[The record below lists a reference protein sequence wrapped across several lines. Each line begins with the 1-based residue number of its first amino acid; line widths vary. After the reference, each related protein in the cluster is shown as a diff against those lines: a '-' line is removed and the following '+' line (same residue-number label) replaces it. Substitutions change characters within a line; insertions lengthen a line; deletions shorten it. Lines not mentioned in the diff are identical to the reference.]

1 MKKQIIALMLVCL
14 MIITAALAACNSVSD
29 STSSTATSGSDSE
42 SSTAEE
48 ASKQEE
54 FLVPHLGKRDLG
66 GFTLTIL
73 ACEKEGLYN
82 EAQFAPEEL
91 NEEPINDVVYN
102 RNERIKSEY
111 NCEIEVIWTDS
122 FNLYEEK
129 VERDVLS
136 GITDYNVLVTGVQT
150 LAKIAEKKYLYD
162 LNTIENSNL
171 HLDGSWWDQSANA
184 SMTICDRLFFATG
197 DITVYDDQGTQC
209 IYFNKDMIRD
219 KGLDNPY
226 DLVYNNKWTIDT
238 MYEMCREVS
247 VPDGDGVMNMSGDDT
262 WGFVGVAFDTYK
274 LIIASNCPQI
284 ERDTNGDP
292 VIAITNERNVNAF
305 NKIRSFM
312 TDKSCVAYLEQYYM
326 WNDYDNNHAVK
337 DHFYNGKALY
347 LCDLISAVGSE
358 KMADV
363 TFNYGVVPTP
373 KYDEDQ
379 EHYVDGVDPYRFYS
393 VSIPKV
399 ADIDLDKTTF
409 VLEAMAYLSEKDV
422 TPVYYELTLKNKR
435 FGANDDDAPKM
446 LDIIFQNRC
455 VDLSVIFNW
464 NDCIQYYNQ
473 LLTDNQG
480 VLSFMESK
488 GAGMQTAM
496 DACIAEMREYTNE

>member
-1 MKKQIIALMLVCL
+1 
-14 MIITAALAACNSVSD
+14 
-29 STSSTATSGSDSE
+29 
-42 SSTAEE
+42 
-48 ASKQEE
+48 
-54 FLVPHLGKRDLG
+54 
-66 GFTLTIL
+66 
-73 ACEKEGLYN
+73 
-82 EAQFAPEEL
+82 
-91 NEEPINDVVYN
+91 
-102 RNERIKSEY
+102 
-111 NCEIEVIWTDS
+111 
-122 FNLYEEK
+122 
-129 VERDVLS
+129 
-136 GITDYNVLVTGVQT
+136 
-150 LAKIAEKKYLYD
+150 
-162 LNTIENSNL
+162 
-171 HLDGSWWDQSANA
+171 
-184 SMTICDRLFFATG
+184 
-197 DITVYDDQGTQC
+197 
-209 IYFNKDMIRD
+209 
-219 KGLDNPY
+219 
-226 DLVYNNKWTIDT
+226 
-238 MYEMCREVS
+238 
-247 VPDGDGVMNMSGDDT
+247 
-262 WGFVGVAFDTYK
+262 
-274 LIIASNCPQI
+274 
-284 ERDTNGDP
+284 
-292 VIAITNERNVNAF
+292 
-305 NKIRSFM
+305 M

-488 GAGMQTAM
+488 GAGMQDRDGRMYSGNARIHQRIIRNYKTTKWAAALRLPIFLRIGYFKSIVAQM
-496 DACIAEMREYTNE
+496 E